1 MGQGLNFLKKLW
13 APVVCGNE
21 CFVSVIN
28 RVDTVLWPPRR
39 DSNADVWSVSLSLEG
54 IPSE

>member
-1 MGQGLNFLKKLW
+1 MGQGVM